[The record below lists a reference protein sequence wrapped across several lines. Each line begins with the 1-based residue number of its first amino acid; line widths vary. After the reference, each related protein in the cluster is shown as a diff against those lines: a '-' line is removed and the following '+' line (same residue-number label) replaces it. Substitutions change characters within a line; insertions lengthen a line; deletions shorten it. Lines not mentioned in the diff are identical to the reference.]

1 MKSGYE
7 LYNTDIIS
15 KSENKR
21 ICCYFVVSDLH
32 KIAPADI
39 RIKTDELIE
48 EIDRHENWILESVVW
63 DANHKVD
70 TNRDGLNII
79 LEKAKKDEFDILLL
93 HHVTAISHQGGKT
106 FDYVLQLQMLGRSI
120 YGITDEI
127 HSFADLAETL
137 QLSASRKKLYETLKK
152 QNTVLN

>member
-48 EIDRHENWILESVVW
+48 EINRHENWILESVVW

-93 HHVTAISHQGGKT
+93 HHVTVISHQGGKT

>member
-48 EIDRHENWILESVVW
+48 EINRHENWILESVVW

-79 LEKAKKDEFDILLL
+79 LEKAKKECAGVLLVSAEL
-93 HHVTAISHQGGKT
+93 EEIISLSDRIIVIHEGKITGEMMASEANENNLGLLMMGGKE
-106 FDYVLQLQMLGRSI
+106 S
-120 YGITDEI
+120 E
-127 HSFADLAETL
+127 
-137 QLSASRKKLYETLKK
+137 
-152 QNTVLN
+152 